1 MAEKRE
7 NETQIETKN
16 SSSKL
21 IKNEKTQK
29 TINKFEKFQNEKSKS
44 SKSVEKC
51 PKTKSKSKTEKSSVE
66 EMKKSGSNW
75 LQVSSITLNLFLI
88 VSFLCKNGYF
98 RVKNIIFVFDNFWP
112 VNTVNTENRS
122 IPVKNSMK
130 LGREISSKKTFCPKM
145 KTKMT

>member
-7 NETQIETKN
+7 TENTIETKN

-44 SKSVEKC
+44 SKTVEKC
-51 PKTKSKSKTEKSSVE
+51 PTKSKTDKSSVE
-66 EMKKSGSNW
+66 EMKKTGSNW

-88 VSFLCKNGYF
+88 VSFFAKNNQF
-98 RVKNIIFVFDNFWP
+98 LMRN
-112 VNTVNTENRS
+112 
-122 IPVKNSMK
+122 
-130 LGREISSKKTFCPKM
+130 
-145 KTKMT
+145 

>member
-75 LQVSSITLNLFLI
+75 LQVSSINLNLFLI
-88 VSFLCKNGYF
+88 VS
-98 RVKNIIFVFDNFWP
+98 
-112 VNTVNTENRS
+112 
-122 IPVKNSMK
+122 
-130 LGREISSKKTFCPKM
+130 
-145 KTKMT
+145 

>member
-88 VSFLCKNGYF
+88 VSFHCKNRYF
-98 RVKNIIFVFDNFWP
+98 RFENIIQNCVIENFGQKILQVGLFQLKIAW
-112 VNTVNTENRS
+112 N
-122 IPVKNSMK
+122 
-130 LGREISSKKTFCPKM
+130 
-145 KTKMT
+145 